1 MFLIHDAT
9 LNDATLIHDALA
21 GLSVNTDF
29 TRLYPD
35 EPSVANMYV
44 QSLFTPITYLISL
57 TKLEVVP
64 VELWRSLK
72 QKNVGH
78 RFPH

>member
-35 EPSVANMYV
+35 ELSVANMYV

-64 VELWRSLK
+64 VELRRSLK